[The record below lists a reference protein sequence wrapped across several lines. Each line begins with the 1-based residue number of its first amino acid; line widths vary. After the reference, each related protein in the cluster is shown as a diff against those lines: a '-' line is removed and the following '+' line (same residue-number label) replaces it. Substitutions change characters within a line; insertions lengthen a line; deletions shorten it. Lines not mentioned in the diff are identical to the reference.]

1 MDPTAIADRLPIL
14 TFHALDDEDR
24 SAIAYSPVGFAR
36 ALEALQRLT
45 PRALE
50 LTEVGARLRS
60 GAGFPARAVVLTFDD
75 GYRSVYDVAFP
86 LLLRYG
92 FSATVFLTVGRGG
105 TGADDR
111 LPSMNGRPMLSWGE
125 IRAMHRAG
133 VTFGA
138 HTLTHPDLTR
148 LPLHRA
154 QEEIWESKA
163 RIEDALGAAVT
174 SFAYPF
180 GAADRQS
187 RRVVAERF
195 ECACTDRLGLAS
207 SRSDPYALERVDACY
222 LRAAPLVE
230 KIFTETFAWYLRARS
245 LPRLIKRALGHP
257 AARGIRRPGP
267 GGSGRSREEV
277 VHGG

>member
-75 GYRSVYDVAFP
+75 GYRSVYEIAFP

-92 FSATVFLTVGRGG
+92 LRTTVFLTVGRGG

-133 VTFGA
+133 ITLGA

-148 LPLHRA
+148 LPLHRV

-163 RIEDALGAAVT
+163 RIEDVLGAPVT
-174 SFAYPF
+174 CFAYPY
-180 GAADRQS
+180 GAADQPIRQ
-187 RRVVAERF
+187 VVAERF
-195 ECACTDRLGLAS
+195 GCACSDRLGLVS
-207 SRSDPYALERVDACY
+207 SRSDPHALERVDAYY
-222 LRAAPLVE
+222 LRAVPLFGM
-230 KIFTETFAWYLRARS
+230 IFTEMFSWYLRARS
-245 LPRLIKRALGHP
+245 LSRLIRRRLGG
-257 AARGIRRPGP
+257 AADRRIPP
-267 GGSGRSREEV
+267 SLPDGGRRSREEV
-277 VHGG
+277 LHER